1 MVVFLLAVGGPLLLF
16 GFFYFFESCIALCLS
31 SVLKSLGL
39 NLGSESCVLVQILPA
54 TRPALTVRP
63 KLFNNLSEENL

>member
-1 MVVFLLAVGGPLLLF
+1 MVVFLLALGGPLLLF
-16 GFFYFFESCIALCLS
+16 IYLFLKICIALCLS

-39 NLGSESCVLVQILPA
+39 NLGSESCVLVQILRA
-54 TRPALTVRP
+54 AQPALTVRP